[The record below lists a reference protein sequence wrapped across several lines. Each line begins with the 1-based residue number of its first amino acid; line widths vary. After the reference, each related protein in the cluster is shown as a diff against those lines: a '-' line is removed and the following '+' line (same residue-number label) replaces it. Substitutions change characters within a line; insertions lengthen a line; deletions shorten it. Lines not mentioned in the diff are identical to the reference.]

1 MADTRRAPARNQRA
15 GARPFAAAA
24 AAAADDDDADDAELQ
39 ASRRPAEAARQ
50 MADTPPAPQPR
61 VLRAVVAVVAEE
73 KATPV
78 PPFPVELLCFLER
91 ARPPAPAEPQRQ
103 SPPRRQPRECR
114 EAPRPV
120 LESVQGHFP
129 PAASCPDPDPAR
141 VISRHGWIS
150 RIGPPVTR
158 P

>member
-1 MADTRRAPARNQRA
+1 QRA
-15 GARPFAAAA
+15 GARPFAA
-24 AAAADDDDADDAELQ
+24 ADDAELQ

-50 MADTPPAPQPR
+50 MADTPPAPQPG
-61 VLRAVVAVVAEE
+61 VLRAVVAEE
-73 KATPV
+73 KTTPV

-129 PAASCPDPDPAR
+129 PAASCPNPDPAR
-141 VISRHGWIS
+141 AISRHGWIS